1 MQKASDLKS
10 HAIDTPR
17 EHSSSSNCKLPA
29 LTDLFTMLDP
39 RPNDNKGSA
48 TRTRLARVLIVDD
61 SPIVRQVLQA
71 QLARE
76 PGVEVVGTAS
86 DPFAAREKI
95 LALKPDCVV
104 LDIEMPR
111 MDGLTFLRK
120 LMKFHPVPTII
131 CSSVTPRGCALALE
145 CLEAGAFEVVSKP
158 GGSFSVGDVARRL
171 GELVRAAVNSRIART
186 TNNSGVTTLPLTDD
200 GDISTIN
207 PSLVSR
213 TADRGD
219 ARTVAKPAV
228 QKLISPIF
236 RPGLSDKLIAIGTS
250 TGGTEALRK
259 VLTEL
264 SVDTPPILMVQHMPE
279 GFTKAFADR
288 LNTLCR
294 IAVKEAEDGDAVIAG
309 RALLAPGN
317 FHMRLVR
324 DGGPSANKWIVRV
337 TDGPR
342 VLRHKPSVE
351 VLFES
356 CAQYAGKKAMGVIM
370 TGMGNDGAAGLLSMR
385 NAGAVTVAQDESSC
399 VVYGMPREAVL
410 CGAAQTIA
418 PLDRIAKLISDF
430 SAGSLIAQA
439 A

>member
-1 MQKASDLKS
+1 MRVHLV
-10 HAIDTPR
+10 
-17 EHSSSSNCKLPA
+17 CKRAAPK
-29 LTDLFTMLDP
+29 DFITMLDA
-39 RPNDNKGSA
+39 RPQDNNGTS

-61 SPIVRQVLQA
+61 SAIVRQVLQA

-76 PGVEVVGTAS
+76 PGVEVVGTAA

-158 GGSFSVGDVARRL
+158 GGNFSVGEVARRL

-186 TNNSGVTTLPLTDD
+186 TNNSGVATLPLTDD
-200 GDISTIN
+200 GDSAKVN
-207 PSLVSR
+207 EPLVPR
-213 TADRGD
+213 VATRV
-219 ARTVAKPAV
+219 VAKPPE
-228 QKLISPIF
+228 QKLISPLF

-288 LNTLCR
+288 LNSLCR

-309 RALLAPGN
+309 RALLAPGS

-324 DGGPSANKWIVRV
+324 EGGPASNKWIVRV

-385 NAGAVTVAQDESSC
+385 KAGAVTVAQDEQSC
-399 VVYGMPREAVL
+399 VVYGMPREAAL

-430 SAGSLIAQA
+430 TAGSLVAQA